1 MKKKSLILQEQRGV
15 LDDENEALLALAE
28 TEQRDNKPE
37 EIVKMR
43 ENRTKMKA
51 LDAQIADAQFLEE
64 EQLRREERSAGAAGF
79 NINKDRNKEG
89 ESGEKRK
96 LRTGFSFRDAI
107 RASLEQR
114 QHDGLNKEV
123 IEAGMAEAQTAKRS
137 ITGIAIPS
145 FMMAPNIPAEQ
156 RAQSVG
162 TTTQSGFL
170 VATEIGEVIEYLYPR
185 TVLREMG
192 VNFLTGLTSNVDLIR
207 QNGAAAATWEGE
219 NDDNANTD
227 PTVESVPLR
236 PKRLGAETVI
246 GKQLVFQSRSVSVE
260 NWIRNNLNIA
270 QGVALETAAING
282 SGTAPIPTGLLNT
295 SGIGSVALG
304 TNGLAPTWASIV
316 QLESEIADDNA
327 DYGTLAY
334 LTTPIIRGKL
344 KVTEKASSTGQFI
357 WAMNELNGYR
367 AFVSTLVP
375 KTLTKGSSSDCH
387 AIIFGNWAE
396 LYIGQW
402 DGLDVVVDPYT
413 LAGKAQL
420 KITVNGWYDIALRH
434 KESFAAIKDARNV

>member
-1 MKKKSLILQEQRGV
+1 MKTVKILQEERGAISAQIKAFTDKAKAENRSV
-15 LDDENEALLALAE
+15 TDEELEKMKDLS
-28 TEQRDNKPE
+28 EQRD
-37 EIVKMR
+37 
-43 ENRTKMKA
+43 A
-51 LDAQIADAQFLEE
+51 LDKEIAKAQFLKEE
-64 EQLRREERSAGAAGF
+64 ELRQAADEARSNPNF
-79 NINKDRNKEG
+79 NIGGDRNKGG
-89 ESGEKRK
+89 EQGEKRK
-96 LRTGFSFRDAI
+96 LRTEFSFRDAI
-107 RASLEQR
+107 RASAEQR

-123 IEAGMAEAQTAKRS
+123 IEAGVAEANAAKRS

-145 FMMAPNIPAEQ
+145 FMMAPNPTEQ

-162 TTTQSGFL
+162 TSTQSGAL
-170 VATEIGEVIEYLYPR
+170 VVNEIGEVIEYLYPR

-192 VNFLTGLTSNVDLIR
+192 VNFLTGLTSNIDLIR
-207 QNGAAAATWEGE
+207 QNGAASATWEGE

-227 PTVESVPLR
+227 PTVESVPMR
-236 PKRLGAETVI
+236 PKRLGADTII
-246 GKQLVFQSRSVSVE
+246 GKQLMFQSKSISVE

-270 QGVALETAAING
+270 QGVALETAALNG
-282 SGTAPIPTGLLNT
+282 SGSSPIPTGLLNT
-295 SGIGSVALG
+295 SGIGAVNLG

-316 QLESEIADDNA
+316 QLESEVADDNA

-334 LTTPIIRGKL
+334 LTTAIMRGKL
-344 KVTEKASSTGQFI
+344 KVTEKASSTAQFI
-357 WAMNELNGYR
+357 WNMNEMNGYR

-375 KTLTKGSSSDCH
+375 KTLTKGSSTDCH

-413 LAGKAQL
+413 LAGKAQI